1 LLAAWFCIVVF
12 LLLLHHFKIRNV
24 IMAKKKQTEKTEEQ
38 MMAVEGALSK
48 TEQYIENNRNLLSA
62 IVGGIVLIILAY
74 FGYHRLYLEPR
85 EQEATSQIFV
95 AERYFEQ
102 DSLKLALN
110 GDGQYPGFLDIIDD
124 YGMTKTGNLANYYA
138 GVSYLKLGEYEKAID
153 YLNEFKGDGNIVEV
167 WAIGK
172 IGDAYM
178 ELGEMEKA
186 LDYYTKAANEIDN
199 NFSSPHFLMKAG
211 QTSELLGNNQKALEL
226 YERIKNDYPQ
236 SKENRN
242 IERYIARVQG

>member
-1 LLAAWFCIVVF
+1 
-12 LLLLHHFKIRNV
+12 
-24 IMAKKKQTEKTEEQ
+24 MAKKKQTEKTEEQ

-62 IVGGIVLIILAY
+62 IVGGIILIILAY

-85 EQEATSQIFV
+85 EEEATSQIFV

-102 DSLKLALN
+102 DSLNLALN

-138 GVSYLKLGEYEKAID
+138 GVSYLKLGEYKKAID

-172 IGDAYM
+172 IGDAYL

-186 LDYYTKAANEIDN
+186 LDFYLKAANEIDN
-199 NFSSPHFLMKAG
+199 TFSSPHFLMKAG
-211 QTSELLGNNQKALEL
+211 QTSELIGNNQKALEL
-226 YERIKNDYPQ
+226 YERIQQDYPQ

-242 IERYIARVQG
+242 IQRYIARVQG